1 VSVLLLRLRHHL
13 LIGGRRDRSPMLA
26 EEILPVGFTGS
37 PAAPRW
43 LETAAVD
50 AALAKP
56 PAANVPRPV
65 AIDAV
70 KDALAGIASLAPALE
85 SIAAARAESLRD
97 AHLRVRQSSKATGV
111 VTVEPVLP
119 VDLLGV
125 FVLLPHRPV
134 A

>member
-1 VSVLLLRLRHHL
+1 
-13 LIGGRRDRSPMLA
+13 MLA
-26 EEILPVGFTGS
+26 EEVLPVGFTGS